1 MTHDRIPTPH
11 QEVPV
16 IGSLTGHFAALAR
29 YNRLANETLYA
40 ACAMLDDAALR
51 LGRPAF
57 FRSILGTLNHILIG
71 DRIWM
76 ARFRGL
82 AAASTGLDAILHQ
95 DFSVLAAARASED
108 AEIEAYFATLDGSDL
123 SRRIGYVNNQGGRFE
138 DPLPLLCAHFFN
150 HQTHHRGQVHDL
162 LSQTSV
168 PPPSLDMHRLLK
180 PTP

>member
-1 MTHDRIPTPH
+1 MPHDLDANPPGDTGAID
-11 QEVPV
+11 
-16 IGSLTGHFAALAR
+16 GLTAHFATLAR

-40 ACAMLDDAALR
+40 ACTTLDDAALC
-51 LGRPAF
+51 LDRPAF
-57 FRSILGTLNHILIG
+57 FGSILGTLNHILIG

-82 AAASTGLDAILHQ
+82 TVESTGLDAILYDHFPALV
-95 DFSVLAAARASED
+95 DARARED
-108 AEIEAYFATLDGSDL
+108 AGIEAYFSAVTRSDL
-123 SRRIGYVNNQGGRFE
+123 SRRIAYVNNRGIRFE
-138 DPLPLLCAHFFN
+138 DPVPLLFAHFFN

-180 PTP
+180 PEP